1 MEPISKTFFIIVLII
16 IIIFLRLEKIG
27 VVLRSLNTL
36 IHELSHGF
44 VALILGGRV
53 GKILLNDNASGSCS
67 TTVKGSF
74 KSFLI
79 SISGYTLSA
88 LFSYSLFLLIDKSF
102 SKYVF
107 YFLLAI
113 SIISLIFWIRNN
125 YGIIWTIV
133 FIGIN
138 FSIIMIPKFLNSYSN
153 YILLIYGLI
162 ICIENL
168 FNTAIL
174 IKIAILSPKKAGD
187 ATNIAKITKIP
198 SLIWAIGFLSFSLY
212 IAYLSYKEICILLN

>member
-174 IKIAILSPKKAGD
+174 VKIAILNPKKAGD

-212 IAYLSYKEICILLN
+212 FAYLSYKEFYILFN